1 MDRTQNSRIPGRHFN
16 LWATREPSW
25 VAKLCPNLHDPM
37 DWSPPDFTV
46 LHYLLEIAQCHVHW
60 ITSPSNHLILCCSLY
75 LLPSVFHSIR
85 VCYSESALHIR
96 WPRYRRFSFSTS
108 PSNKYSE
115 LISFWIDWFD
125 LLAVQGTL
133 KSLLQHHNSKV
144 SILWCSAF
152 FMVQLSHLY
161 LTTGNTVALTVWIF
175 ARKMMSL
182 FFNMLSNILLWKI
195 PSMEDTGGL
204 QSMGSRRVRP
214 LVSDFTFTFQFQ
226 ALKKEMA
233 TYSSVLA
240 WRIPGMGEPGGLP
253 SMGLHWV
260 GHNWSDLAS
269 AVAAAAVSS

>member
-1 MDRTQNSRIPGRHFN
+1 MDCDLLGSFLHGILQARVLEWVAISFSRGSSRPRDRTQISRIPGRHFN

-125 LLAVQGTL
+125 LLAVQGTPCL
-133 KSLLQHHNSKV
+133 FQHHNAKT
-144 SILWCSAF
+144 SIICRSDF
-152 FMVQLSHLY
+152 FMVQLSHLCM
-161 LTTGNTVALTVWIF
+161 TTGKTIALTRRTFVG
-175 ARKMMSL
+175 KVTSL
-182 FFNMLSNILLWKI
+182 LFNM
-195 PSMEDTGGL
+195 
-204 QSMGSRRVRP
+204 
-214 LVSDFTFTFQFQ
+214 
-226 ALKKEMA
+226 
-233 TYSSVLA
+233 
-240 WRIPGMGEPGGLP
+240 
-253 SMGLHWV
+253 
-260 GHNWSDLAS
+260 
-269 AVAAAAVSS
+269 VSSWLKHFFQGASVF